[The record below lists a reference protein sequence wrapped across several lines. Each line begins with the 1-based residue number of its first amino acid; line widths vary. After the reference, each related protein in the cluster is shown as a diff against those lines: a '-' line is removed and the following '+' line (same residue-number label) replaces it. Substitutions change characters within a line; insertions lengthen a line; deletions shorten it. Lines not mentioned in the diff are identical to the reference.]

1 MTLGH
6 VDLVTEREHIPAH
19 RLSLFVMS
27 WYQISITG
35 LHIDQQSCFPLN
47 RGKLVNEATSK
58 RSRTNPVLCSR
69 AGCKTQ
75 ETLKELSPLWHSF
88 CHLFQQLSN
97 SYLPFPSQ
105 LRCTMWK
112 KKKRL
117 VLFLQYVSSVLQTA
131 EVNCSGSGL
140 ALPGPCR
147 HLHAPESCLS
157 RSYCPASQR
166 RWWQSRIKSRIKIPD
181 PS

>member
-6 VDLVTEREHIPAH
+6 ADLVTKREHIPAH

-27 WYQISITG
+27 WSQISITG
-35 LHIDQQSCFPLN
+35 LPTEQQSCFPLN
-47 RGKLVNEATSK
+47 RGKLVWSD
-58 RSRTNPVLCSR
+58 
-69 AGCKTQ
+69 
-75 ETLKELSPLWHSF
+75 
-88 CHLFQQLSN
+88 QQDKQDKASAVQQGRLQNLRDPQGTVSIAAQ
-97 SYLPFPSQ
+97 LLPPFPAIIKYLFTIAISIKMHN
-105 LRCTMWK
+105 L

-117 VLFLQYVSSVLQTA
+117 VLFLQYFSSVLQTA

-140 ALPGPCR
+140 VLPGPCR

-157 RSYCPASQR
+157 RSYCPASHR
-166 RWWQSRIKSRIKIPD
+166 RWWQSRIKSSIKIPD